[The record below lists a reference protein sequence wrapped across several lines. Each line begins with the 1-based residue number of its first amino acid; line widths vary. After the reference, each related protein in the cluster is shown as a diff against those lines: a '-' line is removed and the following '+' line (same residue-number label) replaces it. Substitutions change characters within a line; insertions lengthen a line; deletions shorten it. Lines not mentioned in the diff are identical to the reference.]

1 MNHILEVKIDAI
13 ILGLIKSILL
23 LSFLYP
29 NIHFPDNSVKTVVK
43 PELGLNVDDVVFS
56 GISDVPDPWI
66 PVVSV
71 AGL

>member
-1 MNHILEVKIDAI
+1 MMNHILERTI

-23 LSFLYP
+23 LSFLHPY
-29 NIHFPDNSVKTVVK
+29 IHFPDHSVNTVVK
-43 PELGLNVDDVVFS
+43 PELRLNVDDVVLS
-56 GISDVPDPWI
+56 GVSNLLDLWI

>member
-1 MNHILEVKIDAI
+1 MNHILKRTI

-29 NIHFPDNSVKTVVK
+29 YIHFPDNLVNTVVK
-43 PELGLNVDDVVFS
+43 PELGLNVDVLPS
-56 GISDVPDPWI
+56 GMSDVLDLWI
-66 PVVSV
+66 SVVSV